1 MKVALD
7 GRTLGAMERE
17 VFAIAQ
23 ESHSAAWLSAWAAI
37 GTLLVL
43 IITAAYAIRQFGEA
57 KQLRRDQT
65 RPYVVPSI
73 GVEQQMLFMFVIENI
88 GMAPALDV
96 IVEFDPPLQSEM
108 KDLEAVTILRDPI
121 PTMPPGQRFRAFWE
135 SSLTVFDKEKPYEHP
150 MTYRVTVNYRDSYGH
165 RFGPEVYVLDFHVYE
180 GQAIGPKG
188 VSELVKAVEDLTKEH
203 KKWTDGI
210 RGLNVKTTDV
220 TEKGRPSR

>member
-7 GRTLGAMERE
+7 GRTLEAMER
-17 VFAIAQ
+17 VVLAIAQ
-23 ESHSAAWLSAWAAI
+23 ESDSAAWLSAWATI

-57 KQLRRDQT
+57 KRLRRDQT

-73 GVEQQMLFMFVIENI
+73 GVEQQTLFMFVIENI

-96 IVEFDPPLQSEM
+96 IVEFDPPPKSEI
-108 KDLEAVTILRDPI
+108 KDLREVSILNHPI
-121 PTMPPGQRFRAFWE
+121 STMPPRQRFRVVWE
-135 SSLTVFDKEKPYEHP
+135 SSLTVFSKEKPYEHA
-150 MTYRVTVNYRDSYGH
+150 MTYRVTVNYSDSHGH

-180 GQAIGPKG
+180 GQAIGAKG
-188 VSELVKAVEDLTKEH
+188 PAELVKAVEELTKEH
-203 KKWTDGI
+203 RKWTDGI

-220 TEKGRPSR
+220 TEKGSPHQ